1 MLFAKKWIMKLTIV
15 LTVYNKERY
24 LGRAF
29 SALLNQVD
37 TEKDDYEVL
46 VVNDGSTDGSA
57 AVIDDYVRNDFRVR
71 VLTQPNQG
79 LSMARN
85 NGIEPAKGD
94 YIWFVDADD
103 EISNYSVRKLC
114 DAIDSSPDVI
124 PIYACTQGINKVRN
138 MVNPSAVTGKDILI
152 DTHWEHCG
160 VFWVMKKSFLL
171 CNHLRFFPG
180 IYHEDAEFTPRM
192 LYTAEKVYV
201 VPEVLYKVFHA
212 AELSITSVPRPN
224 RAYDMVTVVETL
236 QAFFANKG
244 ELGTLIGRRIC
255 DNNAGLLNTALFVIT
270 QNNKEEQ
277 KRFDKVLFEK
287 RKVLK
292 SFIGASLFVYRVEGI
307 LLSMFPKHYSAVFSF
322 FRRCKS

>member
-1 MLFAKKWIMKLTIV
+1 MKLTIV

-103 EISNYSVRKLC
+103 EISNHSVRKLC

-124 PIYACTQGINKVRN
+124 PIYACTHGINKVRN

-192 LYTAEKVYV
+192 LYTAERVSV
-201 VPEVLYKVFHA
+201 VPDVLYTIYHA
-212 AELSITSVPRPN
+212 DELSLTKIHRTK
-224 RAYDMVTVVETL
+224 RANDLLFVAEQL
-236 QAFFANKG
+236 QDYFVSKG
-244 ELGTLIGRRIC
+244 EQGTAIGRRMC
-255 DNNAGLLNTALFVIT
+255 DNNAGILNTALYVIT
-270 QNNKEEQ
+270 QNDKNEQ
-277 KRFDKVLFEK
+277 KQFNKVLYEK
-287 RKVLK
+287 RKVLRSYMRSSK
-292 SFIGASLFVYRVEGI
+292 FRYRIEGI
-307 LLSMFPKHYSAVFSF
+307 LLNIFPRQYTAVFKI
-322 FRRCKS
+322 FR

>member
-1 MLFAKKWIMKLTIV
+1 MKLTIV

-138 MVNPSAVTGKDILI
+138 MVNPSAGTGKYILI

-160 VFWVMKKSFLL
+160 VFWVMKKRFLL
-171 CNHLRFFPG
+171 CNH
-180 IYHEDAEFTPRM
+180 
-192 LYTAEKVYV
+192 TAEKVYV

-212 AELSITSVPRPN
+212 DELSITSVPRPN